1 MIEQQQ
7 KIAKQML
14 DFYKSTFDNTF
25 NALSVVQEQ
34 TEKMVNMFLEQVP
47 LMPEE
52 GKTAVNEWVMAYKK
66 GRSDF
71 KSTVDESFK
80 KVQSFFEMAAKEGK
94 SKAGK

>member
-1 MIEQQQ
+1 MEQQ

-66 GRSDF
+66 GRTDF
-71 KSTVDESFK
+71 KSAIDESFK
-80 KVQSFFEMAAKEGK
+80 KVQSFFEMAEREGK
-94 SKAGK
+94 SKGGK